1 MSYFDKIYGL
11 NKKAFEDSY
20 NTILPAVAKKFGSD
34 VAKGI
39 EKNLGNSP

>member
-1 MSYFDKIYGL
+1 MGYFDKIFSL
-11 NKKAFEDSY
+11 NKKSFEDSY
-20 NTILPAVAKKFGSD
+20 NTVLPLIANRYGPS